1 MSNDEEYE
9 KNDLFIKKKEYEL
22 EENGN
27 RYKLNITLKII
38 YIDFK
43 LTPIND
49 IIFIYYINKYD
60 LNSINNKLSLSHNI
74 YNNLEK
80 VMKLID
86 DCYINNKLSLK
97 IDINNEI
104 NLALKYP
111 IGYKEYESS
120 ITLMKE
126 KFDINEKF
134 EIIDKRI
141 WNFYNK

>member
-1 MSNDEEYE
+1 
-9 KNDLFIKKKEYEL
+9 
-22 EENGN
+22 
-27 RYKLNITLKII
+27 
-38 YIDFK
+38 
-43 LTPIND
+43 
-49 IIFIYYINKYD
+49 
-60 LNSINNKLSLSHNI
+60 
-74 YNNLEK
+74 
-80 VMKLID
+80 MKLID

>member
-1 MSNDEEYE
+1 MNNGEEYE

-22 EENGN
+22 EENAN

-60 LNSINNKLSLSHNI
+60 LNSINNKLSLSHNM

>member
-60 LNSINNKLSLSHNI
+60 LNSINNKLSLSHNM
-74 YNNLEK
+74 YDNLEK

-104 NLALKYP
+104 NMTMKYP
-111 IGYKEYESS
+111 IGYEEYESS
-120 ITLMKE
+120 ITLMK
-126 KFDINEKF
+126 KKV
-134 EIIDKRI
+134 
-141 WNFYNK
+141 WY

>member
-1 MSNDEEYE
+1 MNNGEEYE
-9 KNDLFIKKKEYEL
+9 KNDLSIKKKEYEL
-22 EENGN
+22 EENAN
-27 RYKLNITLKII
+27 RYKLNLTLKNK
-38 YIDFK
+38 YLGFK